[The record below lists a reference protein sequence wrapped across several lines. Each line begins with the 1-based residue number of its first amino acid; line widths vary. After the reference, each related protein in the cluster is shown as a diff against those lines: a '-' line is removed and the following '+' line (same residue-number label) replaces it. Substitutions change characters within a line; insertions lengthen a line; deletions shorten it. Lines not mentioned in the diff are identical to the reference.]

1 MITSGVVEHD
11 WKPFFPDRIPRR
23 DAARQTPLSTA
34 FLDRRRFLSC
44 KTSTLNRITTSTRLT
59 GHSLYWI
66 QLQVCVTSAPHKTW
80 FWLCY
85 QLSSTGKGRRF
96 AVFLKIYS
104 STPFQYFNT
113 SSLNQNVIF
122 PRLTGD
128 SLYWVQLRFFVIS
141 VPRDTWFWLYRQL
154 SCTGQAS
161 LICDFFKYLFNNA
174 LLI

>member
-44 KTSTLNRITTSTRLT
+44 KMSTLNRITTSTRLT

-85 QLSSTGKGRRF
+85 QLSSTGKGAQICGFFKNLFINSVPILQHVVAEPDRNVPAINRRF
-96 AVFLKIYS
+96 AILGPIVSFCHF
-104 STPFQYFNT
+104 STSWYLILVVPSIIMHGSGVAY
-113 SSLNQNVIF
+113 L
-122 PRLTGD
+122 RL
-128 SLYWVQLRFFVIS
+128 F
-141 VPRDTWFWLYRQL
+141 
-154 SCTGQAS
+154 
-161 LICDFFKYLFNNA
+161 
-174 LLI
+174 